1 MAAVSIIIPVYNAEK
16 YLRQCI
22 ESVLSQTFEDWEL
35 ILVDDGSN
43 DDSNNICRNY
53 ADKDR
58 RIRIIAKANGGLS
71 SARNAGLDVAKGEFV
86 FFLDADDE
94 LYPHSIQHLYYIAQT
109 YSVPIVSGREIYEIE
124 KPEYNFTTAKPEI
137 VKAEQQL
144 KKVWYQK
151 SGSDNSACW
160 KLFKRS
166 LFDDLRFYDGWFEDL
181 EIFHK
186 ILFKADRIAIS
197 DNVVYFYRKHSD
209 SFINSWSEG
218 RKEIVKVTDGIIN
231 QMRHN
236 YPGLV
241 KAAEHRHFSA
251 SFNLLI
257 ALVRHKP
264 SELEAIRQN
273 YATIK
278 SLRKQIITDPDSRM
292 KNRAGALMSYFG
304 LKFLSTAIKWT
315 IK

>member
-16 YLRQCI
+16 YLRQCV
-22 ESVLSQTFEDWEL
+22 ESVLSQTFKDWEL
-35 ILVDDGSN
+35 ILVDDGSK
-43 DDSNNICRNY
+43 DASNEICREY
-53 ADKDR
+53 ALKDK
-58 RIRIIAKANGGLS
+58 RIRVIEKANGGLS
-71 SARNAGLDVAKGEFV
+71 SARNAALDFAAGEYI

-94 LYPHSIQHLYYIAQT
+94 LYPHSIQHLYDIAQS
-109 YSVPIVSGREIYEIE
+109 YSVAIVAGREVYETS
-124 KPEYNFTTAKPEI
+124 KPEYDFIATTPEI
-137 VKAEQQL
+137 VKAEQHL
-144 KKVWYQK
+144 KSVWYQK
-151 SGSDNSACW
+151 SGTDNSACW

-186 ILFKADRIAIS
+186 ILFKADKLAIS
-197 DNVVYFYRKHSD
+197 DSVVYFYRKHSE
-209 SFINSWSEG
+209 SFINSWSAG
-218 RKEIVKVTDGIIN
+218 RREIVKVTEGIVN
-231 QMRHN
+231 QMRHS

-257 ALVRHKP
+257 ALVRNRP
-264 SELEAIRQN
+264 SEREAIRQN

-278 SLRKQIITDPDSRM
+278 ALRSQILTDPNSRM
-292 KNRAGALMSYFG
+292 KNRAGALMSYLG
-304 LKFLSTAIKWT
+304 LKPLSTLIKWT